1 MEKIQRYLKYGFEK
15 ILTIFLVSD
24 KSDISVKKRMELIE
38 SLLETEEFQ
47 ELPKIITS
55 AYIQSLEK
63 IKQIYYYKK

>member
-1 MEKIQRYLKYGFEK
+1 
-15 ILTIFLVSD
+15 
-24 KSDISVKKRMELIE
+24 MELIE

>member
-24 KSDISVKKRMELIE
+24 KSNISVKKRMELIE

-47 ELPKIITS
+47 ELPKIIKS
-55 AYIQSLEK
+55 AYVQSLEK

>member
-24 KSDISVKKRMELIE
+24 KSNISVKKRMELIE

-47 ELPKIITS
+47 ELPKTITS
-55 AYIQSLEK
+55 AYVQSLEK